1 VAAELLNKEL
11 HLAAGHPKSRPTKG
25 KTGFPTSS
33 CNRLPNT
40 CKKKGRRREQVCRF
54 MRIFAANQANP
65 YAYDNKKAPFQPFT
79 DAAHVAGSADRYVAQ
94 RQYRRHFLTDR

>member
-1 VAAELLNKEL
+1 MIFTAEHVYIDNGIALYQANGQNWSFLMTKKYNLFFILLVA
-11 HLAAGHPKSRPTKG
+11 
-25 KTGFPTSS
+25 
-33 CNRLPNT
+33 
-40 CKKKGRRREQVCRF
+40 VCF
-54 MRIFAANQANP
+54 FAANQANP